1 MLKDTQGVSGPFDGA
16 DDIAAEDAARLRAE
30 LARKRA
36 TNRRHGNKG
45 SRVWGY
51 STGSGRSSS
60 RGRS

>member
-1 MLKDTQGVSGPFDGA
+1 MQKDTQGVFGAFDP
-16 DDIAAEDAARLRAE
+16 DIAAQDAARLRAE

-51 STGSGRSSS
+51 STGSGRSSG